1 MPHQV
6 NTPLIIAALLSASAA
21 VLHVLIIFGG
31 PDWYRFFGAGER
43 FAVAAAEGQYYP
55 ALVTTGIAAVLSMW
69 SAYALSGAGVIPQL
83 PLLRMVL
90 VGVTAIYLLR
100 GIAFVPMVI
109 AKGGQVSPFA
119 LWSSAICLGIGMIH
133 LVGLM
138 QRWPALRQMSR

>member
-6 NTPLIIAALLSASAA
+6 NLPLIIAGLLSASAA

-43 FAVAAAEGQYYP
+43 FAVAAAEGRYFP

>member
-6 NTPLIIAALLSASAA
+6 NLPLIIAGLLSASAA

-43 FAVAAAEGQYYP
+43 FAVAAAEGRYFP

-138 QRWPALRQMSR
+138 QRWPALRLMSR